1 MERQLFVPPPPE
13 DRNAGGGRPSRPRR
27 RKSRGAAAIPLAGL
41 VVAVAVAAA
50 LLAACLLAMAL
61 PVVLTRLE
69 GDRTNV
75 LLLGIDRRNG
85 SSWAFRTDTIMIL
98 TVDPGSGDMGL
109 LSIPRDLQVR
119 IPGRGEDRINT
130 ANVYGYQ
137 QEGSG
142 GGPELLQKTILA
154 NFEIPLDGHV
164 MVDFRAFER
173 IIDVLGGID
182 VEVPRTLHDTRYPDP
197 RPEDPYAFKTVH
209 FDKGWQTMNGRRALV
224 YARSR
229 MSTSD
234 FDRAKR
240 QQTVLLAIRDRALSW
255 SAVPR
260 WPLAAAAMV
269 DGVKTNLGPGPTL
282 AVALTAVQK
291 DTSEVN
297 RVVLE
302 HPFVVSHRRADGAA
316 VQLPRWELINPVIE
330 GMFGP

>member
-13 DRNAGGGRPSRPRR
+13 DGNGGGRRGSKARR
-27 RKSRGAAAIPLAGL
+27 RKSRGVPAIPLAGL

-50 LLAACLLAMAL
+50 LFAACLLALTL
-61 PVVLTRLE
+61 PVVLARLE
-69 GDRTNV
+69 GDRTNA

-85 SSWAFRTDTIMIL
+85 SSWAYRTDTIMIL
-98 TVDPGSGDMGL
+98 TVDPQGGDMGL

-130 ANVYGYQ
+130 ANVYGYR

-142 GGPELLQKTILA
+142 SGPDLLQRTILA
-154 NFEIPLDGHV
+154 NFGIALDGYV

-173 IIDVLGGID
+173 VIDVLGGID

-197 RPEDPYAFKTVH
+197 RPEDPHAFKTVH

-260 WPLAAAAMV
+260 WPLVAVAMV
-269 DGVKTNLGPGPTL
+269 DGARTNLGPAPLL
-282 AVALTAVQK
+282 AIALAAVQK
-291 DTSEVN
+291 DASEVD

-302 HPFVVSHRRADGAA
+302 HPLVRSHRRADGAA

>member
-1 MERQLFVPPPPE
+1 VP
-13 DRNAGGGRPSRPRR
+13 
-27 RKSRGAAAIPLAGL
+27 AIALAGL
-41 VVAVAVAAA
+41 VVAVAAA

-75 LLLGIDRRNG
+75 LLLGIDRRSG

-98 TVDPGSGDMGL
+98 TVDPQGGDMGL

-130 ANVYGYQ
+130 ANFYGYR

-142 GGPELLQKTILA
+142 SGPELLQKTILA
-154 NFEIPLDGHV
+154 NFGIPLDGYV

-173 IIDVLGGID
+173 VIDVLGGID

-197 RPEDPYAFKTVH
+197 RPEDPHAFKTVQ
-209 FDKGWQTMNGRRALV
+209 FDKGWQHMNGRRALV

-260 WPLAAAAMV
+260 WPLVAVAML
-269 DGVKTNLGPGPTL
+269 DGVKTNLGPAPML
-282 AVALTAVQK
+282 AIALAAVQK
-291 DTSEVN
+291 DASEVN

-302 HPFVVSHRRADGAA
+302 HPLVVSHRRGDGAD
-316 VQLPRWELINPVIE
+316 VQLPKWELINPVIKA
-330 GMFGP
+330 MFGP

>member
-1 MERQLFVPPPPE
+1 VI
-13 DRNAGGGRPSRPRR
+13 A
-27 RKSRGAAAIPLAGL
+27 LAGL
-41 VVAVAVAAA
+41 VVAVA
-50 LLAACLLAMAL
+50 LLAACLLALAL
-61 PVVLTRLE
+61 PAILTRLE

-75 LLLGIDRRNG
+75 LLLGIDRRSG
-85 SSWAFRTDTIMIL
+85 SSWAYRTDTIMIL
-98 TVDPGSGDMGL
+98 TVGPGSGDMGL
-109 LSIPRDLQVR
+109 LSIPRDLQVG

-142 GGPELLQKTILA
+142 SGPELLQKTILA
-154 NFEIPLDGHV
+154 NFGVPLDGYV

-197 RPEDPYAFKTVH
+197 RPEDPHAFKTVH
-209 FDKGWQTMNGRRALV
+209 FDKGWQTMNGSRALV

-234 FDRAKR
+234 FARAKR
-240 QQTVLLAIRDRALSW
+240 QQAVLLAIRDKALSW

-260 WPLAAAAMV
+260 WPLAAVAMV
-269 DGVKTNLGPGPTL
+269 DGVKTNLGPGPML

-291 DTSEVN
+291 DASEVN

-302 HPFVVSHRRADGAA
+302 HPFVVGHRRGDGAD
-316 VQLPRWELINPVIE
+316 VQLPRWELINPVIKA
-330 GMFGP
+330 MFGP

>member
-1 MERQLFVPPPPE
+1 
-13 DRNAGGGRPSRPRR
+13 
-27 RKSRGAAAIPLAGL
+27 LAL
-41 VVAVAVAAA
+41 A

-61 PVVLTRLE
+61 PAVLTRLE

-98 TVDPGSGDMGL
+98 TVDPESGDMGL
-109 LSIPRDLQVR
+109 LSIPRDLQVK

-130 ANVYGYQ
+130 ANVYGYR

-142 GGPELLQKTILA
+142 GGPELLQKTILT
-154 NFEIPLDGHV
+154 NFGIPRDGYV

-173 IIDVLGGID
+173 VIDALGGID
-182 VEVPRTLHDTRYPDP
+182 VKVPRTLHDTRYPDP
-197 RPEDPYAFKTVH
+197 RPEDPHAFKTVH
-209 FDKGWQTMNGRRALV
+209 FDKGWQYMNGKRALA

-229 MSTSD
+229 MGTSD

-260 WPLAAAAMV
+260 WPLAGAAMV
-269 DGVKTNLGPGPTL
+269 YGVKTNLGPGQML

-291 DTSEVN
+291 DASEVN

-316 VQLPRWELINPVIE
+316 VQLPKWELINPVIE